1 MKIGLFFLKQ
11 LRLVFPA
18 DSRQKFTE
26 LPYSVYFKLPGSF
39 EIHWLRL
46 SKCDFFNKGP
56 VNIYDRKTQKQLV
69 RQTCKYFPYFYHYT
83 DVIMGTV
90 VSQITSLTIVY
101 SIVYSDADHRK
112 HQNSASLA
120 FVRGIHRGPVN
131 SPHKWPVTRKMF
143 PFDDVIMIDIFDN
156 EVIQKDGRWQSYENV
171 FNLHNKNMHNKIL
184 VKFSGR
190 NLKDAEYHQRTSSE
204 TWIVNCRVSIK
215 HGPVY

>member
-1 MKIGLFFLKQ
+1 
-11 LRLVFPA
+11 
-18 DSRQKFTE
+18 
-26 LPYSVYFKLPGSF
+26 
-39 EIHWLRL
+39 
-46 SKCDFFNKGP
+46 
-56 VNIYDRKTQKQLV
+56 
-69 RQTCKYFPYFYHYT
+69 
-83 DVIMGTV
+83 MGTI

-131 SPHKWPVTRKMF
+131 APHKWPVTRKMF

-171 FNLHNKNMHNKIL
+171 FNPHNKTMHNKIL

-190 NLKDAEYHQRTSSE
+190 NRKDADYHQRTSSE

-215 HGPVY
+215 HGPVYQYMAFHTILITVHNRPDFELKSAGYRWIPFTKGRQYVALVLLCC